1 MTNNIINFVP
11 KAELDFKKNLKD
23 FLEFAESLLPLNNKL
38 DYQSNYWA
46 GAVNFTKLGR
56 SSKDKSE
63 EALLHKSIL
72 RFAKAYV
79 TYSQTHNRAKT
90 FNEMKAIR
98 AIEHVMVEDYGVV
111 DICKIDTHL
120 LNKAASIISQNYS
133 GFAGYHGGS
142 HLEKLKDF
150 LISKK
155 IISPLT
161 WFNPIPKPSNVID
174 RVGEEAD
181 ALRYQKLPDEDAIMA
196 LAEIFSQGVESLSQR
211 DIFITSSVAILLSA
225 PARASELFYLKHDC
239 LHEDRDKTGNM
250 VLGLKWYSG
259 KGYGFEV
266 ESVPSIMEGVVR
278 EAVRRLQGLSKAAR
292 EFALELEEGDSNLI
306 EGSKMSSFPYVEFKT
321 GNNDKVKWSEAL
333 YAMFKNQL
341 HSLKSNSVSKLWMP
355 TIGTLNED
363 LSKTKKKIRG
373 KSTISNVK
381 SIFERYGYYSYSL
394 KSHQFRH
401 LLTTIAKVNGM
412 QDELLTK
419 WSGRADSKHNRVYN
433 HTTPEQYNN
442 QLAIIT
448 GSRVNSNNVIP
459 IPEVFKP
466 STIQEINAN
475 SSLTLHQT
483 EFGVCIQSYIS
494 SPCTKFRNCI
504 TCSEQV
510 CIKGDAV
517 KLERLKKQLE
527 IEESIL
533 ESDKEAIGDG
543 SLGADRHYKM
553 RLDKINI
560 IRELISKLTDINIPD
575 GSLVKVKSE
584 LDMSYLDRTLE
595 INNKKRLP
603 IIEKQ
608 NIDGA
613 TVISRPS
620 GSFRSL
626 IMGRKS

>member
-1 MTNNIINFVP
+1 MTNNIINFIP
-11 KAELDFKKNLKD
+11 KAELDFKNNLQD
-23 FLEFAESLLPLNNKL
+23 FVEFAESLLPLNNKL
-38 DYQSNYWA
+38 DYASNYWS
-46 GAVNFTKLGR
+46 GAVNFTKLGK

-63 EALLHKSIL
+63 VALLHKSIL

-111 DICKIDTHL
+111 DVCKIDTHI
-120 LNKAASIISQNYS
+120 LNKAANVISQNYS
-133 GFAGYHGGS
+133 GFAAYHGGS

-150 LISKK
+150 LVSKK
-155 IISPLT
+155 IISPIT
-161 WFNPIPKPSNVID
+161 WFNPIPRAADVID
-174 RVGEEAD
+174 KVGEKAD
-181 ALRYQKLPDEDAIMA
+181 AVRYQKLPDEDAIMA
-196 LAEIFSQGVESLSQR
+196 LAEIFSLEVESLNQR
-211 DIFITSSVAILLSA
+211 DIFITSSIAILLSA

-239 LHEDRDKTGNM
+239 FHEDVDEKGNII
-250 VLGLKWYSG
+250 LGLKWYSG
-259 KGYGFEV
+259 KGYGYEV
-266 ESVPSIMEGVVR
+266 EWVPSVMEGVVR
-278 EAVRRLQGLSKAAR
+278 EAVKRLQALSKPAR
-292 EFALELEEGDSNLI
+292 EFALELEEDDSKLT
-306 EGSKMSSFPYVEFKT
+306 ESSKTSSFPYVEYKT
-321 GNNDKVKWSEAL
+321 GDTVKVKWSEAL
-333 YAMFKNQL
+333 YAMFANQL
-341 HSLKSNSVSKLWMP
+341 HSAKPNNTSKLWMP

-363 LSKTKKKIRG
+363 LSTTKKKSKD
-373 KSTISNVK
+373 KSKMSNVK
-381 SIFERYGYYSYSL
+381 SIFERHDYYSYSL

-412 QDELLTK
+412 QTELLTK

-433 HTTPEQYNN
+433 HTLPEQYNN

-448 GSRVNSNNVIP
+448 GSRVNSDIVIP
-459 IPEVFKP
+459 VPEVFKP

-475 SSLTLHQT
+475 TSLTLHQT

-533 ESDKEAIGDG
+533 ETDKEAIGDG
-543 SLGADRHYKM
+543 SLGADRHYNM

-560 IRELISKLTDINIPD
+560 IKELISKLTDINIPD
-575 GSLVKVKSE
+575 GSLVKVNSE
-584 LDMSYLDRTLE
+584 LDMSYLDRTME

-608 NIDGA
+608 KSADA